1 MIVLNKVSRQSITV
15 VRVTGI
21 QRSILLA
28 NLLIPGYDD
37 PESALEKLWLENS
50 SHHELVAKQDADAAS
65 YWDNELAGF

>member
-28 NLLIPGYDD
+28 NSLIPGYDD
-37 PESALEKLWLENS
+37 PESAYSQAAE
-50 SHHELVAKQDADAAS
+50 DADDS
-65 YWDNELAGF
+65 MEWGNWSDPTNLRCD